1 MPHHHDH
8 QHDHEHHHHGHGHHS
23 HALQKSA
30 KLLFASLIITLG
42 FAFVEAIAG
51 YFSGS
56 LALMSDA
63 GHMLTDSTS
72 LALGAIAAWIAN
84 KPMTRKLTYG
94 FGRAEVLAA
103 LINGILMLVV
113 IAGIVYAAIGRFQS
127 PTHVEGGTV
136 TLVAFVGLII
146 NIVVIFI
153 LSRDSH
159 NLNTRAALLHVIGDL
174 LGSVAAMVSGIVII
188 FTGWMLIDPILSVG
202 ISVLI
207 LYSTIHVLGE
217 TLRVIMEGVPNHLQ
231 LEVIRKTI
239 AETEGVSSI
248 EDLHIWMVSS
258 RQTALSAH
266 VRIEDFNH
274 WHAILDKLHERLH
287 HEFSIDHVTI
297 QPTSSAT
304 VVTHQNGKQP
314 WSDPVSNTEGSLP
327 K

>member
-1 MPHHHDH
+1 M
-8 QHDHEHHHHGHGHHS
+8 
-23 HALQKSA
+23 
-30 KLLFASLIITLG
+30 IITLG
-42 FAFVEAIAG
+42 FAFVEVIAG
-51 YFSGS
+51 YLSGS

-103 LINGILMLVV
+103 LINSVLMLVV
-113 IAGIVYAAIGRFQS
+113 IAGIVYAAIGRFQAPS
-127 PTHVEGGTV
+127 HVEGGTV
-136 TLVAFVGLII
+136 TLVALVGLII
-146 NIVVIFI
+146 NIVVAFI

-174 LGSVAAMVSGIVII
+174 LGSVAAMASGIVII

-207 LYSTIHVLGE
+207 LYSTIHMLGE

-231 LEVIRKTI
+231 LDVIRNSI
-239 AETEGVSSI
+239 AQTQGVSSI

-266 VRIEDFNH
+266 VIIEDFNH
-274 WHAILDKLHERLH
+274 WHALLDELHEKLHH
-287 HEFSIDHVTI
+287 DFNIDHITI
-297 QPTSSAT
+297 QPTSSTT
-304 VVTHQNGKQP
+304 VITYQHGKQT
-314 WSDPVSNTEGSLP
+314 WTDPVSNT
-327 K
+327 